1 MPMDWS
7 VKANRAV
14 IIILLL
20 FTAPLAYSADSLKTT
35 SNQIDAQ
42 WWEQQTKDVEYFS
55 EKPEHK
61 QPRTFSPKKD
71 GFNWSQ
77 FSFLKYL
84 VLLLIV
90 AILIYVLYRLYGQSA
105 FEFSG
110 TKTTKKLLHLNEED
124 LEERFLE
131 MDLEKLLKQALT
143 QEKWK
148 MVIRLRFL
156 QILKILVDQEKVRW
170 HSDLTNR
177 QISYQLPPKTRKG
190 FTYLVS
196 IYEMSWYS
204 NAKVNRAFYDKV
216 KPKFDHYQKELL
228 NG

>member
-1 MPMDWS
+1 MPMAWS

-14 IIILLL
+14 ILLL
-20 FTAPLAYSADSLKTT
+20 FILMVPFAHSADSAATNT
-35 SNQIDAQ
+35 NQIDSE
-42 WWEQQTKDVEYFS
+42 WWEKQTKDVEYFS
-55 EKPEHK
+55 EKPEK
-61 QPRTFSPKKD
+61 RKPREFKSNGS
-71 GFNWSQ
+71 GFEWSK

-90 AILIYVLYRLYGQSA
+90 AILVYVLYRLYGQSA

-131 MDLEKLLKQALT
+131 MNLEKLLKQAID
-143 QEKWK
+143 QENWK

-170 HSDLTNR
+170 HADLTNR
-177 QISYQLPPKTRKG
+177 QISYQLPSKTRKG

-216 KPKFDHYQKELL
+216 KSKFDHYQKELL
-228 NG
+228 NE